1 MNSLTHRSGQVCPS
15 LWATL
20 PIRMG
25 NVVYMRW
32 ANVPTAWSKTDHH
45 TATYGLRVLVL
56 IDKHPSFITNINAIY

>member
-1 MNSLTHRSGQVCPS
+1 MNSLTLRSGQFCPS

-45 TATYGLRVLVL
+45 TATYG
-56 IDKHPSFITNINAIY
+56 